1 MVVDTQLLVD
11 AGVAVGSVGGISF
24 GVAVLRKLWKV
35 YLVDALGAGPS
46 EQPYFDPDTL
56 KRGGMGP
63 SHDNHF

>member
-24 GVAVLRKLWKV
+24 LIALARKLWKE
-35 YLVDALGAGPS
+35 YLTDALGAGPT
-46 EQPYFDPDTL
+46 QRPYFDPDTL

-63 SHDNHF
+63 SDDIHF